1 MNKQRLSVV
10 IITYNEEKNIA
21 RCINTVKQV
30 ADEIIV
36 VDSYST
42 DKTREIAQALGSIVI
57 ENKFEGHIQQKN
69 FALRQANY
77 PLVLSLDADEALSDK
92 LKNEIEKIKNN
103 PTADGYT
110 MNRLTYYCGRWIK
123 HTGWYPDK
131 KLRLVRKDLAQWCGI
146 NPHDKLELINSKNIK
161 HINADILNYSYYSL
175 NDHLSQLDKFNK
187 ISANE
192 LYKSKI
198 KTNFWHFFIK
208 PVHKFLNHYIYKAGF
223 LDGYEGFQISM
234 ISAYG
239 VFLKYAKLR
248 ELYRIDKDI

>member
-1 MNKQRLSVV
+1 MSINKLSVV

-21 RCINTVKQV
+21 RCINSVYQI
-30 ADEIIV
+30 ADEVIV
-36 VDSYST
+36 VDSHSI
-42 DKTREIAQALGSIVI
+42 DKTKEIAIAHGAKVI
-57 ENKFEGHIQQKN
+57 EHTFEGYIQQKN
-69 FALRQANY
+69 FALQQANY
-77 PLVLSLDADEALSDK
+77 PWVLSLDADEALSDK
-92 LKNEIEKIKNN
+92 LKNKIQEIKNN

-131 KLRLVRKDLAQWCGI
+131 KLRLVRKELAQWSGI
-146 NPHDKLELINSKNIK
+146 NPHDRLELIKSKNIK
-161 HINADILNYSYYSL
+161 HINADILHYSYYSL
-175 NDHLSQLDKFNK
+175 HDHLNQLDKFTQ

-192 LYKSKI
+192 LYKARI
-198 KTNFWHFFIK
+198 NPNFWHFFIK

-223 LDGYEGFQISM
+223 LYVYEGFQISI

-248 ELYRIDKDI
+248 EIYRTNKNH

>member
-1 MNKQRLSVV
+1 MHKNENKLSIV
-10 IITYNEEKNIA
+10 IITFNEEKNIA
-21 RCINTVKQV
+21 RCINSVKEI

-42 DKTREIAQALGSIVI
+42 DKTKDIALDLGAIVI
-57 ENKFEGHIQQKN
+57 ENKFEGHIEQKN
-69 FALRQANY
+69 IALQKANY
-77 PLVLSLDADEALSDK
+77 TWVLSLDADEALSDK
-92 LKNEIEKIKNN
+92 LKNKIQEIKKN

-110 MNRLTYYCGRWIK
+110 MNRLTYYCGRWIR

-146 NPHDKLELINSKNIK
+146 NPHDRLELTNSNNIK
-161 HINADILNYSYYSL
+161 HINADILHYSYFTL
-175 NDHLSQLDKFNK
+175 NDHLNQLEKFTQ

-192 LYKSKI
+192 LYKYKI
-198 KTNFWHFFIK
+198 KPNFWHFFIK
-208 PVHKFLNHYIYKAGF
+208 PLHKFINHYIYHAGF

-248 ELYRIDKDI
+248 ELYKTNK